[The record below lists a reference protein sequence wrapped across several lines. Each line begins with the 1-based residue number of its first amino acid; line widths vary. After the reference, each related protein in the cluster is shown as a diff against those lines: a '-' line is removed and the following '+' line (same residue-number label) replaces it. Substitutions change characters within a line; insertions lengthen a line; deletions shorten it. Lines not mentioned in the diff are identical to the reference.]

1 MRNRIALG
9 VVVAAVLVSVWLF
22 TTERQPVA
30 TPQTSSQPQREQ
42 PLSVTTSSLLNV
54 QDVGSGKDGAAQVA
68 SSSESGVRT
77 NSAETRGGSLHRYVI
92 DKHIGGLIDQLNQSS
107 DPANWFVSN
116 ALNLWCASAGLIT
129 PEAEKEILRELGAQ
143 SAQFLASVKN
153 LKISCEHASSGLAA
167 APNVRYSDLKSS
179 DARWVAAR
187 GLETLRQS
195 NETEGR
201 LALLE
206 LGKNSD
212 LLASWLSVSS
222 MSLLKAPILEALP
235 HDVRAS
241 AIALAM
247 CTESPESC
255 QAGGLISVHTCILSA
270 LAWCKGSS
278 VDEAVLN
285 ALPKEQRVAAQQ
297 ASQALLDAIKRGQ
310 VNALVRRP

>member
-1 MRNRIALG
+1 MRNRIVLG
-9 VVVAAVLVSVWLF
+9 VFVAAIVISGWLL
-22 TTERQPVA
+22 TSKRQPGP
-30 TPQTSSQPQREQ
+30 TPDFSSQPEHEQ
-42 PLSVTTSSLLNV
+42 PARLTASSLLNAPEA
-54 QDVGSGKDGAAQVA
+54 GRNNGIAQVID
-68 SSSESGVRT
+68 SSDSGVRA
-77 NSAETRGGSLHRYVI
+77 NSSGPQGGKLGRYVI
-92 DKHIGGLIDQLNQSS
+92 DRHIGGLIDQLNQSS

-116 ALNLWCASAGLIT
+116 ALNLWCASAGLIS

-153 LKISCEHASSGLAA
+153 LKVSCEHASNGLAA

-179 DARWVAAR
+179 DARWAAAR

-212 LLASWLSVSS
+212 LVVSWLSVSS
-222 MSLLKAPILEALP
+222 MSLSKAPVLESLP
-235 HDVRAS
+235 PDVRAS
-241 AIALAM
+241 AVALAM
-247 CTESPESC
+247 CAESPQSC
-255 QAGGLISVHTCILSA
+255 QAGGLISVHTCILSGF
-270 LAWCKGSS
+270 AWCTGSS

-285 ALPKEQRVAAQQ
+285 ALPKEHRVASQQ